1 MNPLDNKPF
10 GMLSRLQ
17 EKLPDLQ
24 VGMVPGDA
32 FFVRKV
38 ELPEGL
44 SSEEL
49 DAFIQL
55 DLEGS
60 SPFPMEALAWGY
72 MQADDS
78 PHAFAYAT
86 PKVRLK
92 KLEFSGMETY
102 YQLFPGFV
110 SLFGDTVDKPT
121 IRFISQTG
129 VLSAIF
135 LQPGQSVPEA
145 IQSRRLIGE
154 LLTDD
159 IQMEARDALAASM
172 ESSGYTM
179 EDGLWLG
186 EGVDIKNDGNIR
198 FRHRHVVARES
209 GDKVIHDLKVSS
221 SSLWAL
227 DLRDASFAGTER
239 QVRQRSSLIWKSL
252 KTAGWIALLIL
263 ITQVASFGLKGFN
276 ILMEGKIGKLEPHAV
291 RVENKLTLAA
301 RLTQSTEEDV
311 KPFNLMEVINPLR
324 PDSIFFEKVRSKAFN
339 QLEVEGKSTEGVTP
353 VNAFADSVTQ
363 LEYVESVENNSQTRN
378 NQTSFEFLITFS
390 SIPPEPEGGF
400 VIPAESDENENPE
413 EETD

>member
-1 MNPLDNKPF
+1 
-10 GMLSRLQ
+10 
-17 EKLPDLQ
+17 
-24 VGMVPGDA
+24 MVPGDA

-72 MQADDS
+72 MQADNS

-92 KLEFSGMETY
+92 KLEFSGMESY
-102 YQLFPGFV
+102 YQIFPGFV
-110 SLFGDTVDKPT
+110 SLFGQTVDKPT

-129 VLSAIF
+129 ALSAIF
-135 LQPGQSVPEA
+135 LQPGQSVPE
-145 IQSRRLIGE
+145 IIHSRRLTGD
-154 LLTDD
+154 LLTDEF
-159 IQMEARDALAASM
+159 QLEARDAMANSI
-172 ESSGYTM
+172 ESTGYAV

-186 EGVDIKNDGNIR
+186 EGVEIKNDGSIR
-198 FRHRHVVARES
+198 FRHRHVGSPQSEQQVT
-209 GDKVIHDLKVSS
+209 HDLKVSS

-227 DLRDASFAGTER
+227 DLRDASFAGSER
-239 QVRQRSSLIWKSL
+239 QIRQRSSLIWKGL
-252 KTAGWIALLIL
+252 KAAGWIALLIL
-263 ITQVASFGLKGFN
+263 VTQVASFGLKGFN
-276 ILMEGKIGKLEPHAV
+276 ILLEGKIGKLEPHAV

-400 VIPAESDENENPE
+400 IIPDEPEENENPE
-413 EETD
+413 EEKD

>member
-1 MNPLDNKPF
+1 
-10 GMLSRLQ
+10 
-17 EKLPDLQ
+17 
-24 VGMVPGDA
+24 MVPGDA

-44 SSEEL
+44 SNEEL
-49 DAFIQL
+49 AAFVQL

-72 MQADDS
+72 MHADDS
-78 PHAFAYAT
+78 AHAFAYAT

-102 YQLFPGFV
+102 YQLFPGFI
-110 SLFGDTVDKPT
+110 SLFGDTVKEPT
-121 IRFISQTG
+121 VRFISQTG

-135 LQPGQSVPEA
+135 MQAGQSVPLA
-145 IQSRRLIGE
+145 IQSRRLTGE
-154 LLTDD
+154 VLTDD
-159 IQMEARDALAASM
+159 TQMEARDAMAASI
-172 ESSGYTM
+172 ESEGYAM

-186 EGVDIKNDGNIR
+186 EGVDITNDGSIR
-198 FRHRHVVARES
+198 FRHRHLGTRES
-209 GDKVIHDLKVSS
+209 GDQGIHDLKVGS

-227 DLRDASFAGTER
+227 DLRDASFAGTEK
-239 QVRQRSSLIWKSL
+239 QVRQRSGLIWKSL

-263 ITQVASFGLKGFN
+263 VTQVASFGLKGFN

-291 RVENKLTLAA
+291 RVENKLTLAD

-363 LEYVESVENNSQTRN
+363 LAYVESVENNSQTRN

-390 SIPPEPEGGF
+390 SIPPAPEGGF
-400 VIPAESDENENPE
+400 IIPTESDDNETPE

>member
-1 MNPLDNKPF
+1 
-10 GMLSRLQ
+10 
-17 EKLPDLQ
+17 
-24 VGMVPGDA
+24 MVPGDA
-32 FFVRKV
+32 FFVGKV

-49 DAFIQL
+49 NAFIQL

-72 MQADDS
+72 MHADDS

-92 KLEFSGMETY
+92 KLEFSSMEAY
-102 YQLFPGFV
+102 YQLFPGFI
-110 SLFGDTVDKPT
+110 SLFGDTVKEPT
-121 IRFISQTG
+121 VRFISQTG

-135 LQPGQSVPEA
+135 LQAGQSVPLA
-145 IQSRRLIGE
+145 IQSRRLTGE
-154 LLTDD
+154 VLTDD
-159 IQMEARDALAASM
+159 TQMEARDAMAASI
-172 ESSGYTM
+172 ESEGYAM

-186 EGVDIKNDGNIR
+186 EGVDITNDGSIR
-198 FRHRHVVARES
+198 FRHRHLGTRKS
-209 GDKVIHDLKVSS
+209 GDQEIHDLKVSS

-227 DLRDASFAGTER
+227 DLRNASFAGTEK
-239 QVRQRSSLIWKSL
+239 QVRQRSGLIWKSL

-263 ITQVASFGLKGFN
+263 VTQVASFGLKGFN
-276 ILMEGKIGKLEPHAV
+276 ILLEGKIGKLEPHAV
-291 RVENKLTLAA
+291 RVENKLTLAD

-363 LEYVESVENNSQTRN
+363 LACVESVENNSQTRN

-390 SIPPEPEGGF
+390 SIPLAPEGGF
-400 VIPAESDENENPE
+400 IIPAESDENETPE
-413 EETD
+413 EESD